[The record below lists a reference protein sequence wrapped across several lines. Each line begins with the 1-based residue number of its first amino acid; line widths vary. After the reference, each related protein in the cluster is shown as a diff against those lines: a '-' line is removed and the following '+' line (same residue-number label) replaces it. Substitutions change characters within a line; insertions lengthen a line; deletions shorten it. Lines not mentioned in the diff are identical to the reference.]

1 MLQRTEKM
9 FSGKHK
15 EAVIETVILGNFVA
29 EKKAYLNSHFILGMI
44 NHKNGKKNDM
54 SILTPTPV

>member
-1 MLQRTEKM
+1 M

-44 NHKNGKKNDM
+44 NHKNGKQKTPG
-54 SILTPTPV
+54 LTPKPFNMALK